1 MAFLGT
7 SRAERHHRVG
17 SCVSTALCRLGYQQ
31 VGDPEVRS
39 DRMAARKSPAARWS
53 GASPLA
59 RRERRGRRQSRGLCP
74 EESLLCAATDEAATD
89 EEAFRKSTNGGRLSA
104 SAGNPQVGGWS
115 VPCCVVGFLLLVAS
129 AVLLTAGSELFAE
142 HASAAGRRFG
152 VTALAI
158 GLVLAG
164 AEPEEMVTAIFASA
178 RHLPGIA
185 AGDAIGANVT
195 MLTVVLGLAAL
206 ARPLKISGRVR
217 TYALAASAAGVAA
230 ALCLLGGSV
239 GRALGAALVV
249 AYLVAVAVVWWIERR
264 PPAFGEAA
272 EIQEHDEGSPA
283 GRDSRAAAL
292 VVVGVAAMAGGGW
305 LAVSGAERIVGSL
318 GLAQSVV
325 GLTFVALA
333 TTAELFALVWAAY
346 RRGVEELALA
356 GVLGSAVYN
365 ATATLG
371 VAALVVPSTSP
382 GWSGRPGWVPP
393 CPLCWSV
400 GSSHSAESA
409 AWVGDCSSPPM
420 GRTWRSPSDDGPV
433 RR

>member
-1 MAFLGT
+1 M
-7 SRAERHHRVG
+7 
-17 SCVSTALCRLGYQQ
+17 
-31 VGDPEVRS
+31 
-39 DRMAARKSPAARWS
+39 
-53 GASPLA
+53 
-59 RRERRGRRQSRGLCP
+59 
-74 EESLLCAATDEAATD
+74 
-89 EEAFRKSTNGGRLSA
+89 
-104 SAGNPQVGGWS
+104 
-115 VPCCVVGFLLLVAS
+115 VGFLFLAAS

-206 ARPLKISGRVR
+206 IRPLELGGRVR

-230 ALCLLGGSV
+230 ALALLGGEV
-239 GRALGAALVV
+239 GRVWGVLLVG
-249 AYLVAVAVVWWIERR
+249 AYLMAVAAVWWVERR

-272 EIQEHDEGSPA
+272 ELQEGGEEAPSSRE
-283 GRDSRAAAL
+283 RDSRAALL
-292 VVVGVAAMAGGGW
+292 VILGVGAMAGGGW
-305 LAVSGAERIVGSL
+305 LAVSGAERIVSSL

-346 RRGVEELALA
+346 RRGIEELALA
-356 GVLGSAVYN
+356 
-365 ATATLG
+365 
-371 VAALVVPSTSP
+371 
-382 GWSGRPGWVPP
+382 
-393 CPLCWSV
+393 
-400 GSSHSAESA
+400 
-409 AWVGDCSSPPM
+409 
-420 GRTWRSPSDDGPV
+420 
-433 RR
+433 